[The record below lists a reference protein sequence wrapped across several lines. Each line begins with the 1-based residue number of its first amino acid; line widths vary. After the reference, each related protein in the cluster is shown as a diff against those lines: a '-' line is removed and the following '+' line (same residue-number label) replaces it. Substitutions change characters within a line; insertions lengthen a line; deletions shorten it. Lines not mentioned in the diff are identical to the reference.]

1 MAANSWLVLIVFY
14 LGIADTLEGRHPLVR
29 RSMDLV
35 PFGVGLYFLS
45 RRSLNSTV
53 ASTLVVT
60 TLNVALLV
68 IIPLFA
74 LPHVRPANL
83 AYVKIPFA
91 GGQPFD
97 PAILTP
103 ILGVMLSTYFS
114 HLLVANY
121 GGWSSVAIP
130 APARGSGESSPRSG

>member
-1 MAANSWLVLIVFY
+1 MPMLAGF
-14 LGIADTLEGRHPLVR
+14 R
-29 RSMDLV
+29 
-35 PFGVGLYFLS
+35 
-45 RRSLNSTV
+45 
-53 ASTLVVT
+53 
-60 TLNVALLV
+60 

-83 AYVKIPFA
+83 VYVKIPFA

-103 ILGVMLSTYFS
+103 ILGVMLSNYFC

-121 GGWSSVAIP
+121 GRIILRRDPSARAWIWGVIAAIGLTALIVAC
-130 APARGSGESSPRSG
+130 G